1 MSSSDRYKKQIM
13 NDLAGGNV
21 ESLDGPL
28 VEPENY
34 DNFDD
39 FAQRSSRE
47 ERHGLFRRAF
57 HHDNVPPQQ
66 MEPEL
71 QKAIA
76 QIKPNERDDVAREFF
91 KHLKERG
98 LSEKDLER
106 QLGLSKLRRKNN
118 CTLKFS
124 NALWRRNRIGN
135 FSASKLTHH
144 ARRMNADD
152 VSKLA
157 SFVYHSHPDIFQE
170 VMADQP
176 ALIKFLLLKVL
187 DKPELPLHNNEA

>member
-1 MSSSDRYKKQIM
+1 MSSSDKYKKQIM

-21 ESLDGPL
+21 ESLDGSP
-28 VEPENY
+28 VNTDDY

-39 FAQRSSRE
+39 FANRSSKE

-57 HHDNVPPQQ
+57 HHDNVSPQQ

-71 QKAIA
+71 QKAIS

-98 LSEKDLER
+98 LSEKDLEK
-106 QLGLSKLRRKNN
+106 QLGLS
-118 CTLKFS
+118 
-124 NALWRRNRIGN
+124 
-135 FSASKLTHH
+135 THH
-144 ARRMNADD
+144 ASRMKEDD

-157 SFVYHSHPDIFQE
+157 NFVYHSHPDIFQE

-176 ALIKFLLLKVL
+176 ALLKFLSN
-187 DKPELPLHNNEA
+187 PLVGAALGVVASKWLRK

>member
-1 MSSSDRYKKQIM
+1 MSSSDRYKRQIM

-21 ESLDGPL
+21 ESLDGSPT
-28 VEPENY
+28 EDY

-39 FAQRSSRE
+39 FANRSSRD
-47 ERHGLFRRAF
+47 ERHGLFSRAF

-91 KHLKERG
+91 KHLDKRG
-98 LSEKDLER
+98 LSKRDLEK
-106 QLGLSKLRRKNN
+106 QLGLS
-118 CTLKFS
+118 S
-124 NALWRRNRIGN
+124 
-135 FSASKLTHH
+135 HH
-144 ARRMNADD
+144 ASRMNADD

-157 SFVYHSHPDIFQE
+157 NFTYHSHPDIFQE

-176 ALIKFLLLKVL
+176 ALIKFLSN
-187 DKPELPLHNNEA
+187 PLVGAALGAVASKWLRR